1 MIKVGDIVYRKR
13 RGGIIQRTSD
23 VITSKI
29 GLVIKEYNERGAIRS
44 NSMSSLINRLL
55 NGFYQHD
62 LHRIKWRE
70 RNKNA

>member
-29 GLVIKEYNERGAIRS
+29 GLVIKEHNERGAVPQFYVQFDQQTPKW
-44 NSMSSLINRLL
+44 
-55 NGFYQHD
+55 FYQHD

>member
-29 GLVIKEYNERGAIRS
+29 GLVIKEYNERGAPQQ
-44 NSMSSLINRLL
+44 
-55 NGFYQHD
+55 FYVQFDQQTPKWFLQPD
-62 LHRIKWRE
+62 LHRIGGE